1 VRESPLRRLFAHV
14 QPRRRLQLVG
24 LGLLMVVGAVAELAS
39 LGAVV
44 PFLTLL
50 SDPAA
55 VLGSAPLQR
64 IFGRSAALNPQQIL
78 MAATL
83 IFVAIASL
91 AAGIRMV
98 LLWATNKFV
107 FGLGYDMGVDVY
119 NRTLHQPYGFHVAR
133 NTSEIIAGI
142 HMVHQVATAVIAPIL
157 QGAVSLVLGTAVL
170 AMLFAIDASVAGAA
184 AISFGATYG
193 IITWAGRRRLV
204 ANSTIISRAFSRR
217 VQAVQEGL
225 GGIRDV
231 LLDGSQAVHVERFRR
246 VDLAFREAQIANN
259 FIGGAPRYLVE
270 AFGLS
275 IIAVLAY
282 VSAARPGG
290 LVGALPVLGALAFGA
305 QKLMPLV
312 QQVYQSWSL
321 FAGNR
326 QVTMD
331 VVELLEQPLPR
342 EVDQRPDRA
351 RIRFEHDLVLDDVGF
366 RYLKDG
372 PWVLQGVDLR
382 ITRGA
387 RVGFVGRTGS
397 GKSTLLDIVMGLL
410 QPTTGALLVD
420 GKPLNNDN
428 LRAWQAH
435 IAHVP
440 QHVFLSDATLAENI
454 AFGVEPGSID
464 MVRVRNAARQAQIED
479 FIEAAPA
486 GYLTPAGERG
496 VQLSGGQRQRI
507 GIARALYR
515 DADILV
521 LDEATSALDD
531 ATESAVMRAIHGLG
545 SEMTVLIIAHRLTTL
560 SSCDTVIR
568 LTEGRI
574 DAIQDPLIGRT
585 AAVLPITEN
594 A

>member
-1 VRESPLRRLFAHV
+1 MQPHRRF
-14 QPRRRLQLVG
+14 QLVG

-55 VLGSAPLQR
+55 ALGSAPLQR
-64 IFGRSAALNPQQIL
+64 IFGRSADWSPQQIL
-78 MAATL
+78 LPATVV
-83 IFVAIASL
+83 FAAIASL
-91 AAGIRMV
+91 AAGIRIV

-107 FGLGYDMGVDVY
+107 FGLGHDLGVDVY

-142 HMVHQVATAVIAPIL
+142 HKVHQVATAVLSPML
-157 QGAVSLVLGTAVL
+157 QGGVSLVLGTAIL
-170 AMLFAIDASVAGAA
+170 AMLFAIDAAVAGAA
-184 AISFGATYG
+184 AVSFGVTYG
-193 IITWAGRRRLV
+193 IISWAGRRRLV
-204 ANSTIISRAFSRR
+204 NNSAIISRAFSHR

-259 FIGGAPRYLVE
+259 IIGGAPRYFVE
-270 AFGLS
+270 AFGIS

-282 VSAARPGG
+282 VTAARPGG

-305 QKLMPLV
+305 QKLMPLL

-321 FAGNR
+321 YAGNR

-342 EVDQRPDRA
+342 EVDYRSSRA
-351 RIRFEHDLVLDDVGF
+351 HIRFEHDLALDDVSF
-366 RYLKDG
+366 RYRVDG
-372 PWVLQGVDLR
+372 PWVLRGVDVR
-382 ITRGA
+382 IARGG

-410 QPTTGALLVD
+410 QPTTGTVLVD
-420 GKPLNNDN
+420 GQPLSDNNR
-428 LRAWQAH
+428 RAWQAR

-440 QHVFLSDATLAENI
+440 QHVFLADATLAENI
-454 AFGVEPGSID
+454 AFGVEPGAID
-464 MVRVRNAARQAQIED
+464 MVRVRDAARQAQIDD

-486 GYLTPAGERG
+486 GYQTPAGERG

-531 ATESAVMRAIHGLG
+531 ATESAVMKAIEGLG

-560 SSCDTVIR
+560 SGCDIVIR
-568 LTEGRI
+568 LTDGGRI
-574 DAIQDPLIGRT
+574 DANPEPIVGQM
-585 AAVLPITEN
+585 AAVLPITKN